1 MKYKPWAYQYQEDYH
16 FFLDIDLDMI
26 CLTKGEAGGI
36 LGTLG
41 VPTFL
46 VQFLRTTIISIGC
59 YAMIHS

>member
-1 MKYKPWAYQYQEDYH
+1 MNYNQTIVGPLVVNDLMKDYR

-41 VPTFL
+41 VPTYL
-46 VQFLRTTIISIGC
+46 V
-59 YAMIHS
+59 